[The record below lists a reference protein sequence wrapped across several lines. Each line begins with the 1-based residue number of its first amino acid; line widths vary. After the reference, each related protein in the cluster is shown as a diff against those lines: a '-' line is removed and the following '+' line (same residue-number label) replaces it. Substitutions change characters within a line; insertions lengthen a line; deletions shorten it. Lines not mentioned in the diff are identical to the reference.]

1 MSSKDSANWLKTYI
15 NSMLTKK
22 INEEKN
28 YKMINSKKRMMILE
42 QKMFEYAANIEI
54 NRWR

>member
-1 MSSKDSANWLKTYI
+1 
-15 NSMLTKK
+15 MLTKK